1 MRLLYRYLKQPI
13 SPEQTGNLKLT
24 DIPVVK
30 EQLFSRLNGSLG
42 KDADPMVAVHHHNL
56 RVAVG
61 VDGMVGE
68 PYLVT
73 LARRIHYEV
82 YRPKQFFLI
91 NYNSELFKLKIFIS
105 P

>member
-1 MRLLYRYLKQPI
+1 MTIILLLNTVYK
-13 SPEQTGNLKLT
+13 SAEQTDNLKFT
-24 DIPVVK
+24 EIPVVK

-42 KDADPMVAVHHHNL
+42 KDTDPVVAVHHHHL

-73 LARRIHYEV
+73 LARRVHYEV
-82 YRPKQFFLI
+82 CGQ
-91 NYNSELFKLKIFIS
+91 
-105 P
+105 